1 MILKIAKI
9 IYKMRNLFG
18 IEIKCCCASCDHKEI
33 DYEGERTCKLMG
45 LKVQQTFKC
54 SKWQISYGMSKAGS
68 AQGVVRH
75 IITKEIIID

>member
-1 MILKIAKI
+1 
-9 IYKMRNLFG
+9 MRNLFG

-75 IITKEIIID
+75 IITKKIIID

>member
-1 MILKIAKI
+1 MK
-9 IYKMRNLFG
+9 NLYG

-75 IITKEIIID
+75 IITKKIIID

>member
-1 MILKIAKI
+1 
-9 IYKMRNLFG
+9 MRNLFG

-68 AQGVVRH
+68 AQGGVRH
-75 IITKEIIID
+75 IITKKIIID

>member
-1 MILKIAKI
+1 
-9 IYKMRNLFG
+9 MRNLFG

-54 SKWQISYGMSKAGS
+54 CKWQISYGMSKAGS

>member
-1 MILKIAKI
+1 MRILNAKL
-9 IYKMRNLFG
+9 IYKMRNLYG

>member
-1 MILKIAKI
+1 
-9 IYKMRNLFG
+9 MRNLFG